1 MKVEHLIDVSWS
13 HNVLRAHSVHHVLSK
28 LLLDVRVGGQAV
40 QTPSKCMGC
49 LKGGKTA
56 ILFQSQLQKHYTV
69 KTHRYYSSTQQ
80 VYKIYR
86 KFPRAQ
92 LF

>member
-1 MKVEHLIDVSWS
+1 MKVGHLIDVSWS

-69 KTHRYYSSTQQ
+69 KNSQILLQHSAGLQNLLK
-80 VYKIYR
+80 V
-86 KFPRAQ
+86 P
-92 LF
+92 